1 MKMIEKQGG
10 NGKVQINFENGTAIK
25 SLKFPRGRKALKG
38 IKLSFKHYKRFDDLA
53 YPTLLKSFRL
63 MIIK

>member
-25 SLKFPRGRKALKG
+25 SLKFPRSLTIVEYSSGSCFPLT
-38 IKLSFKHYKRFDDLA
+38 IYKQADADQQQSGCQKQNVR
-53 YPTLLKSFRL
+53 
-63 MIIK
+63 